1 MKLSSSTFNH
11 KDFIP
16 EYCAFCIKDSE
27 NHTAFGDNKNPQLS
41 WSEIPTEAKSLIL
54 ICVDTSVPSSLDN
67 FNKEGKTIAKNL
79 PRVEFIHWVMIDILP
94 SNGAIKEGECSDGI
108 TPGGKQDPNG
118 PSGSRQGINDY
129 TGFMAGDPEM
139 EGNYYGYDGPC
150 PPWNDELAHHYV
162 FKLFACDF
170 DRCSVN
176 GAFTGQNVLKAIE
189 DHVIAKTELVGLYS
203 LNPDLG

>member
-108 TPGGKQDPNG
+108 TPGGKTRSKWTLQVPG
-118 PSGSRQGINDY
+118 KALTITQALWPAIRK
-129 TGFMAGDPEM
+129 
-139 EGNYYGYDGPC
+139 
-150 PPWNDELAHHYV
+150 W
-162 FKLFACDF
+162 
-170 DRCSVN
+170 
-176 GAFTGQNVLKAIE
+176 KAIIMGMM
-189 DHVIAKTELVGLYS
+189 VLVH
-203 LNPDLG
+203 LGMMNWLTIMFSNFLPATLIDVQ

>member
-1 MKLSSSTFNH
+1 MKLSSSTFKHNG
-11 KDFIP
+11 FIP
-16 EYCAFCIKDSE
+16 ERCAFCIKDSE

-79 PRVEFIHWVMIDILP
+79 PRVEFIHWVMVDILP
-94 SNGAIKEGECSDGI
+94 TNGAIKEGECSDGI
-108 TPGGKQDPNG
+108 TSGGKQDPNG

-129 TGFMAGDPEM
+129 TGFMAGDPDM

-150 PPWNDELAHHYV
+150 PPWNDELAHHYR

-170 DRCSVN
+170 DSCSVED
-176 GAFTGQNVLKAIE
+176 AFTGQNVLKAIE
-189 DHVIAKTELVGLYS
+189 GHIIAETELLGLYS
-203 LNPDLG
+203 LNPDIG

>member
-11 KDFIP
+11 NDFIP
-16 EYCAFCIKDSE
+16 ENCAFCIKDSE

-79 PRVEFIHWVMIDILP
+79 PRVEFIHWIMVDILP
-94 SNGAIKEGECSDGI
+94 SNGAIKEGECSDEI

-129 TGFMAGDPEM
+129 TGF
-139 EGNYYGYDGPC
+139 YG
-150 PPWNDELAHHYV
+150 WRSLIW
-162 FKLFACDF
+162 
-170 DRCSVN
+170 
-176 GAFTGQNVLKAIE
+176 KAIIMGMMVPV
-189 DHVIAKTELVGLYS
+189 H
-203 LNPDLG
+203 LGMMNWLTIIVSNFLPATLIDVQ

>member
-11 KDFIP
+11 NDFIP
-16 EYCAFCIKDSE
+16 ENCAFCIKDSE
-27 NHTAFGDNKNPQLS
+27 NHTAFSDNKNPQLS
-41 WSEIPTEAKSLIL
+41 WSEIPTEAKSLVL

-67 FNKEGKTIAKNL
+67 FNKEG
-79 PRVEFIHWVMIDILP
+79 
-94 SNGAIKEGECSDGI
+94 ECSDGI

-118 PSGSRQGINDY
+118 TSCSRQGINDY

-139 EGNYYGYDGPC
+139 EGNYYGNDGPC

-176 GAFTGQNVLKAIE
+176 GAFTGQNVLRPLKI
-189 DHVIAKTELVGLYS
+189 T
-203 LNPDLG
+203 